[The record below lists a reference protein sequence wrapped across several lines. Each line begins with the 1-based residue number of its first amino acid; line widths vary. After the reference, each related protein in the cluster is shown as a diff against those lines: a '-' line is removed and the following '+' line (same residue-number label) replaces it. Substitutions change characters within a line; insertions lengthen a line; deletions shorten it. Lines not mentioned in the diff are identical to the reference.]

1 MFAVQILKKTPKNN
15 KQPKPNSQNVPNPF
29 CWRNTNTEWAQKHA
43 DQRKYMYSSISH
55 QLHALILEYWAG
67 NMVWVCCFFFIFLIS
82 HFVLLYFQKHPVKKW
97 EWQKE
102 SLKVSKEVPLWLM
115 QGFAL
120 RNRKPNL
127 KPTFQ
132 IRQSMDG
139 MLSGLGEQL
148 WCLEVAYQIFFPMCW
163 SFLCLFHCYQNPMML
178 YFSTALQD

>member
-1 MFAVQILKKTPKNN
+1 MFSTPFAEETQTQNGHRNMQIKE
-15 KQPKPNSQNVPNPF
+15 
-29 CWRNTNTEWAQKHA
+29 NTCIHLFPISC
-43 DQRKYMYSSISH
+43 MLSSLSIG
-55 QLHALILEYWAG
+55 QETWCG
-67 NMVWVCCFFFIFLIS
+67 FVGFFFFFLIS
-82 HFVLLYFQKHPVKKW
+82 RFVLLYFQKHPVKKW

-148 WCLEVAYQIFFPMCW
+148 WFLEVTYQIFFPMCW
-163 SFLCLFHCYQNPMML
+163 SFLCLFHCYQNPVML